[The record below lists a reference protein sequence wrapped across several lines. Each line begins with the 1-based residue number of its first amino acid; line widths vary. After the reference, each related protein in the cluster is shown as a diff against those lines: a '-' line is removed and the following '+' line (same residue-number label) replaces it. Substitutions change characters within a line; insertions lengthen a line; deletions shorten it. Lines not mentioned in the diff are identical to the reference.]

1 LAAKAFTACTSL
13 VTNET
18 QTLANSEIVHSC
30 LCNDTN
36 LEPELRCYVTHFYEC
51 IYSIQDL
58 LIKPPF
64 NLTYPPSPFAGLIQ
78 HSTDFFC
85 GNNTLYYDL
94 FGWSGDLFDLSFEW
108 GFPLDLPLATLSNTT
123 GGLFP
128 GADLPWPVGGAH
140 GIVLEPSVESVN
152 EKRDVRDAGNGPAC
166 AGVSPFHFSLHTLKI
181 SLKMLI
187 IPQSHQPVPSHTTS
201 GLNASISK
209 LATPTTT
216 PS

>member
-1 LAAKAFTACTSL
+1 MAAKAFTACTSL

-18 QTLANSEIVHSC
+18 QNLANSEIVHSC

-78 HSTDFFC
+78 SSTDFFC

-94 FGWSGDLFDLSFEW
+94 FGWTGDLFDLSFEW

-152 EKRDVRDAGNGPAC
+152 EKRDVSPFVTSPLALDTRQFVPPGFRNPLNASTIAC
-166 AGVSPFHFSLHTLKI
+166 AGKTI
-181 SLKMLI
+181 
-187 IPQSHQPVPSHTTS
+187 
-201 GLNASISK
+201 AS
-209 LATPTTT
+209 
-216 PS
+216 